1 MEKKNDNTI
10 FLLIAAGLGVYWLMG
25 KSTPPAT
32 TAVSIPTVP
41 QNVPVDQTV
50 ISTQPVAQQPVT
62 VAPTPEIVSVSTQ
75 AATPTLVSDMLST
88 ITNIPTGGGLQNTA
102 QESAVNI
109 DNINLIPKS
118 AVLVDQYT

>member
-50 ISTQPVAQQPVT
+50 INTQPVAQQPVT

-75 AATPTLVSDMLST
+75 VATPTPVSDMLST

-102 QESAVNI
+102 QASAVNI